1 MDLPSSRCGPPALGR
16 AVVINA
22 GGPVPPAWEGAERM
36 VIDEAAMADPR
47 PAVEVL
53 HRAWARRGAVI
64 VELGVDPARFRH
76 APPVDDEVW
85 AVGPGV
91 ELWEERLQ
99 FLTWTNAY
107 DARLGAE
114 HPVWWWATKAIR
126 LGAGHLDPSDD
137 GPGDV
142 VLPDGRRAWIDGGPR
157 GPLAPELLAGAVV
170 VHRESVERGSLA
182 VAPEPR
188 APAALLAPDQMAAV
202 SHGSGPARIIAP
214 AGSGKTRVLTERL
227 RHLLADR
234 RWEPDSI
241 LAVAY
246 NKKAQGELEA
256 RTAGLSARTRTL
268 NGLGRHLITLSRG
281 RAPDLLD
288 ERGARAVIE
297 RLAPIR
303 RRRANTDPVGPYLE
317 GLSEIRLALVDP
329 EEVEEGRDDVP
340 GLAALF
346 KPYRACLAE
355 AGAVDFDEQIYGA
368 IELLLRDPEFRAR
381 VQVDHRHVLVDEL
394 QDLTPAHLL
403 LVRLLALPGLDVFGV
418 GDDDQV
424 IYGHA
429 GADPTFLIHYDQ
441 FFPEAGDHPLEVNYR
456 CPPDV
461 VRAASTLLGYNH
473 RRVPKVIRAGRS
485 DGGGGVGPVGG
496 GGGGGAGGAALAV
509 TEHPGGEGA
518 LHVVAGVRSWLS
530 GGRPPAS
537 MAVLARVNS
546 MLLAPHVALA
556 EAGIPI
562 TSALGPEV
570 LERTGLRAALA
581 YLRLAT
587 AADTGLAAGDI
598 VEILRRPSR
607 GLPPWFSERIR
618 RRPRWSLAAVSSL
631 AQSLSE
637 RDAAKIERL
646 VEDLAT
652 VRDAAAGGMATSAL
666 LVTVREGIGLGG
678 AMSLLDSSKGGEGSS
693 HLDDLEALEQ
703 VAGLQPEPAG
713 FEVWLRGRFERQSDP
728 AGVTLSTVH
737 RVKGMEW
744 EAVIVYGATAG
755 ILPHRLAD
763 DVEEERRI
771 LHVAITRGRERV
783 EVLADR
789 RRPSPFL
796 AELDGRAPRRPD
808 AGPVGE
814 AFSGLA
820 EAGSVSGRGSAAGAG
835 SSRAAAGPGR
845 GAGAGGRGSGSGGRG
860 SGPAPLPDLE
870 PDAVGLEHALKAW
883 RRERAKR
890 DTVPVFIV
898 CSDRT
903 LRAIAN
909 ARPDTLVALR
919 RIDGIGP
926 TKLEAYG
933 EDLLALV
940 AETD

>member
-1 MDLPSSRCGPPALGR
+1 MVLPPSRCGPPALGR
-16 AVVINA
+16 AVVIDA
-22 GGPVPPAWEGAERM
+22 GGPVPPAWESAERV
-36 VIDEAAMADPR
+36 VIDEAALADPR

-107 DARLGAE
+107 DARLGGE
-114 HPVWWWATKAIR
+114 TPVWWWATKAIR

-214 AGSGKTRVLTERL
+214 AGSGKTRVLTERF

-256 RTAGLSARTRTL
+256 RTADLSARTRTL
-268 NGLGRHLITLSRG
+268 NGLGRRLITLSRG

-317 GLSEIRLALVDP
+317 GLSEIRLGLVDP
-329 EEVEEGRDDVP
+329 EDVEEGRDDVA

-381 VQVDHRHVLVDEL
+381 VQVNHRHLLVDEF

-429 GADPTFLIHYDQ
+429 GADPSFLIHYDRI
-441 FFPEAGDHPLEVNYR
+441 FPDAGDHPLEVNYR

-461 VRAASTLLGYNH
+461 VRAASMLLGYNH
-473 RRVPKVIRAGRS
+473 RRVPKVIRAGRG
-485 DGGGGVGPVGG
+485 GGGGVGGS
-496 GGGGGAGGAALAV
+496 ALAV
-509 TEHPGGEGA
+509 IEHPAGEGA

-556 EAGIPI
+556 EAGIPM

-587 AADTGLAAGDI
+587 AADTALSAGDI

-618 RRPRWSLAAVSSL
+618 NRPRWSLAAVSSL
-631 AQSLSE
+631 AQSLSKS
-637 RDAAKIERL
+637 DAAKVGRL

-713 FEVWLRGRFERQSDP
+713 FEVWLRGRFERQYDP
-728 AGVTLSTVH
+728 AGVALSTIH

-744 EAVIVYGATAG
+744 DAVIVYGATAG

-796 AELDGRAPRRPD
+796 AELDGRAPRRSD

-820 EAGSVSGRGSAAGAG
+820 GAG
-835 SSRAAAGPGR
+835 SAS
-845 GAGAGGRGSGSGGRG
+845 GRGSGSGGRG
-860 SGPAPLPDLE
+860 SGSVPLPDLE

-890 DTVPVFIV
+890 DSVPAFIV

-909 ARPDTLVALR
+909 ARPDALGALR

-933 EDLLALV
+933 EDILALV
-940 AETD
+940 DKTD